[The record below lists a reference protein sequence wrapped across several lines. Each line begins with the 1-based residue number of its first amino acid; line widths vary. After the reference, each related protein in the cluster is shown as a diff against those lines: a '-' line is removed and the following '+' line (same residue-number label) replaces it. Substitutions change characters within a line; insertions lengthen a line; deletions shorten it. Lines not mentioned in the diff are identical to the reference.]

1 MMNSN
6 KKLIYFRELIK
17 HEIAS
22 ANVVVIPCGN
32 IEKAE
37 HLLASKKNVNPR
49 KILIHLG
56 KNDIDSQYTEF
67 IAFSLFNLAEKYR
80 KRFHCNVSVFDI
92 TPRID
97 QYQGHVHTANQM
109 LS

>member
-37 HLLASKKNVNPR
+37 HLLASKKKCQPKENLNTSR
-49 KILIHLG
+49 K
-56 KNDIDSQYTEF
+56 K
-67 IAFSLFNLAEKYR
+67 
-80 KRFHCNVSVFDI
+80 
-92 TPRID
+92 
-97 QYQGHVHTANQM
+97 
-109 LS
+109 